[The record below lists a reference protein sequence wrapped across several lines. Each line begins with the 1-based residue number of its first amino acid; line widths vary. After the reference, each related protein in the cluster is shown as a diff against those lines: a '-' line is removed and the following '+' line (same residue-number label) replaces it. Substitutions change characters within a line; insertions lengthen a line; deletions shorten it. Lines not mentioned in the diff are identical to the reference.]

1 MRKRACLAVQGS
13 LSTLHSLFLQVFH
26 QSLAETY
33 AARVWVWLGRYKPTL
48 KHNWQNA
55 ASHQNFMKLQP
66 FLLFGEAARVSPHM
80 SKMAF

>member
-48 KHNWQNA
+48 KH
-55 ASHQNFMKLQP
+55 QNFMKLQP